1 MSDTLTG
8 LLDLMK
14 LQAIGPDRYL
24 GQSQDLGFKNLF
36 GGHVL
41 GQSLVAAANT
51 CEGVD
56 VHSLHAYFIRAGST
70 QLPIEYQVD
79 RIRDGKSFSVRRV
92 TAIQDNAP
100 ILILSSSFQVFETGF
115 DHQMEMPQVPPP
127 ESLVSE
133 LEMARSV

>member
-1 MSDTLTG
+1 MSDTLTN
-8 LLDLMK
+8 LLDLMN

-24 GQSQDLGFKNLF
+24 GQSQDLGFRNLF

-41 GQSLVAAANT
+41 GQSLVAATNT

-100 ILILSSSFQVFETGF
+100 LQFINNRFQAPYRFSCL
-115 DHQMEMPQVPPP
+115 D
-127 ESLVSE
+127 
-133 LEMARSV
+133 